1 MSLKEQELDN
11 AQQINQ
17 FIWSDGSTKD
27 KKKYILYIPFKFI
40 NKINHSNMVIA
51 KNH

>member
-11 AQQINQ
+11 AQPINQ

-27 KKKYILYIPFKFI
+27 KKKIYTIPFKFI